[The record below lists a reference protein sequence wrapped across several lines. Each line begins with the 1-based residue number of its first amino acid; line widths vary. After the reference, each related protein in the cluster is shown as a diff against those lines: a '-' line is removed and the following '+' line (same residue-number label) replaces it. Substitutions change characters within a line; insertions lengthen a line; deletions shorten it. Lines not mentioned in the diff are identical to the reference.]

1 MRAFSPHTGGRYTS
15 DKKGTASTGQAFQV
29 REDRTMEYEIADRPE
44 LGQDDMYELFA
55 ARHPHRPMPA
65 PFMAPRRAAK
75 RDHAVAIPEQEVGS

>member
-1 MRAFSPHTGGRYTS
+1 
-15 DKKGTASTGQAFQV
+15 
-29 REDRTMEYEIADRPE
+29 MEYEIADRPE

-65 PFMAPRRAAK
+65 PFMAPRRADK